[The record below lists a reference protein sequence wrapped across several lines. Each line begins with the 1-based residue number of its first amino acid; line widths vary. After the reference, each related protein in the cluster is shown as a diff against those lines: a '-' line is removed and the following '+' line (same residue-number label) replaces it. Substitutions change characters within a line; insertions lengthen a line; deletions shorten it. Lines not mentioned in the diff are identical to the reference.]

1 MKVIYILQEKS
12 PFKHVDFL
20 ILLRR
25 LLYSENLNSP
35 TAQTVYASLQAVHK
49 LVKLLLW
56 ACSLKACLTNLYIAP
71 ARYEY
76 EAKRNAKVR
85 LYSQNFKNLP
95 IVCYWI
101 FLWLIYIQLSSII
114 YTNIKPV
121 ICVYLMNYSE
131 SFLFLLVPA
140 APKHSIND
148 PKHMHIIAFRCS
160 LPPT

>member
-1 MKVIYILQEKS
+1 MSMKRSGMRKS
-12 PFKHVDFL
+12 AYTRK
-20 ILLRR
+20 ISKICLLFAT
-25 LLYSENLNSP
+25 E
-35 TAQTVYASLQAVHK
+35 
-49 LVKLLLW
+49 
-56 ACSLKACLTNLYIAP
+56 
-71 ARYEY
+71 
-76 EAKRNAKVR
+76 
-85 LYSQNFKNLP
+85 
-95 IVCYWI
+95 